1 MIIAIDGPAGAGK
14 STVARR
20 LAERLGFRYLDTG
33 AMYRALTWLAMRE
46 GMPLGEG
53 EPLGLLARTHP
64 ITFDEVGR
72 VFIDSSDVTS
82 AIRQPRIDRMVPVVA
97 RHHEVRE
104 VMRERQ
110 RELAGLGNAVIEGRD
125 IGTVVAPDAEVKV
138 YLRADPEIRARRRQA
153 ERPDIGADALATDL
167 RARDESDRVRMQ
179 PAADAELIDTTDL
192 EVDDVVAQHSGADLE
207 PLAHT
212 VLTGQQVAWALG
224 RVYMGWPTRA
234 VSRARAYGRDR
245 VPAQG
250 GLVYAINHLHWL
262 DVPLVGA
269 LSPRVVDFVAKV
281 EVGKLPAVGRF
292 IEWHGAILVRR
303 GASDRDAV
311 RQMRQAAR
319 DGHVVGLF
327 VEGTRMSSGRPGPA
341 QPGAAMVA
349 VQENVPVV
357 PIAVYGTQFW
367 KPGDFA
373 PCSLAFGE
381 PVRFEGLPKGG
392 KGYKE
397 ATGEIERRIGIL
409 FDWLADVHAH
419 GRPRDVVPPL

>member
-192 EVDDVVAQHSGADLE
+192 EVDDVVTRIQALIASRS
-207 PLAHT
+207 
-212 VLTGQQVAWALG
+212 LT
-224 RVYMGWPTRA
+224 P
-234 VSRARAYGRDR
+234 S
-245 VPAQG
+245 
-250 GLVYAINHLHWL
+250 
-262 DVPLVGA
+262 
-269 LSPRVVDFVAKV
+269 
-281 EVGKLPAVGRF
+281 
-292 IEWHGAILVRR
+292 
-303 GASDRDAV
+303 
-311 RQMRQAAR
+311 
-319 DGHVVGLF
+319 
-327 VEGTRMSSGRPGPA
+327 
-341 QPGAAMVA
+341 
-349 VQENVPVV
+349 
-357 PIAVYGTQFW
+357 
-367 KPGDFA
+367 
-373 PCSLAFGE
+373 
-381 PVRFEGLPKGG
+381 
-392 KGYKE
+392 
-397 ATGEIERRIGIL
+397 
-409 FDWLADVHAH
+409 
-419 GRPRDVVPPL
+419 